1 MSSTHDN
8 NTGNENGNENGN
20 VNSDVSATVTVIM
33 DEILERADSI
43 SINSSKSSTSSS
55 SSSVSVSET
64 TKDSASGSG
73 TDSSEMSDASS
84 VDVNECDCLSA
95 SQTKDLTFKPY
106 NMKDGK
112 YTYTFYSKHAIDK
125 VMSYMYNTINKVK
138 AINRDNTIPF
148 TVVRTSHKYDPKD
161 YGYSQM
167 GFGFYKYDFKGHI
180 FDIEYSQESKVVGTQ
195 DTAEKYFSLTVTT
208 SSCDM
213 FDKFYKCAVN
223 FNEDMEVDES
233 QLHIY
238 IMNKYGDWIRY
249 NKIPSRTLKTVYF
262 DEKIKYKVRD
272 DLKSFL
278 TQEKEYQEFGIP
290 FKKNYLITGI
300 PGSGKTSMIKAL
312 CKEIGYNLCIFSIN
326 HDVDNTTAII
336 AFRDMPP
343 KSILLIEDIDC
354 LFEKRT
360 GTEENKH
367 FTFSNLINLLD
378 GVLSKQGLITFI
390 TTNHPESMDHALLRQ
405 GRVDLIIHMNY
416 PRRVDIKNL
425 FRDIMKK
432 SYTTLDEIDTEFDS
446 FYSFIQTKKITMAAI
461 VGFLFRFRKDWKD
474 NIDDLLDGDRFIKEV
489 TKNIEESKL
498 YS

>member
-1 MSSTHDN
+1 MSSIGDN
-8 NTGNENGNENGN
+8 INA
-20 VNSDVSATVTVIM
+20 VADVSATVTVIM
-33 DEILERADSI
+33 SEILERADSI
-43 SINSSKSSTSSS
+43 SANSATSSS
-55 SSSVSVSET
+55 SSSSSESVSET
-64 TKDSASGSG
+64 TKDLVTESSVG
-73 TDSSEMSDASS
+73 TDSSEISDASS
-84 VDVNECDCLSA
+84 VDINECDCLSA
-95 SQTKDLTFKPY
+95 SQTKDITFKPY

-112 YTYTFYSKHAIDK
+112 YTYTFYSKHSIDK
-125 VMSYMYNTINKVK
+125 VMAYMYNTIDKVT

-148 TVVRTSHKYDPKD
+148 TVYRTSHKYDPKD

-195 DTAEKYFSLTVTT
+195 DTAEKYFSLIITT

-223 FNEDMEVDES
+223 FNEDMEIDET

-272 DLKSFL
+272 DLKDFL
-278 TQEKEYQEFGIP
+278 TKEKEYQEFGIP

-432 SYTTLDEIDTEFDS
+432 SYTTLDEIDTEFDA
-446 FYSFIQTKKITMAAI
+446 FYAFIQKKKITMAAI